1 VEKKTL
7 VSFKSK
13 FLGTA
18 RKKITSLNELD
29 TDIGTECQ
37 PEVVLA
43 AHFRVG
49 EARPVVDHLFLIFAQ
64 YISNRRRLT
73 DLVEHSSEHTSRIS
87 TMRKPE

>member
-7 VSFKSK
+7 VRFKSK

-18 RKKITSLNELD
+18 RENTPSLNELD
-29 TDIGTECQ
+29 TDIGKECQ

-49 EARPVVDHLFLIFAQ
+49 EA
-64 YISNRRRLT
+64 
-73 DLVEHSSEHTSRIS
+73 
-87 TMRKPE
+87 